1 MTGIFDSVGFRIAQV
16 GMRHRILA
24 QRLLSQIGVHPGQE
38 FLLEQ
43 LWRHDGLAQTEIAA
57 RAGVEAP
64 TISRMVQRLERAGFV
79 ERRPDA
85 VDGRIQR
92 VWLTEAGRAAR
103 PKVHRAWD
111 ELETT
116 ALAGLDHADC
126 ETLSG
131 LLDHVRCNLQR
142 ALDDRPRPCNDPPD
156 HEVT

>member
-1 MTGIFDSVGFRIAQV
+1 MTGIFDTVGFRIAQV

-24 QRLLSQIGVHPGQE
+24 QRLLAQVGVHPGQE

-43 LWRHDGLAQTEIAA
+43 LWRHDGLAQTEIAV

-79 ERRPDA
+79 ERRADA
-85 VDGRIQR
+85 FDGRIQR
-92 VWLTEAGRAAR
+92 VWLTAAGAAAR

-116 ALAGLDHADC
+116 ALAGLGAADR
-126 ETLSG
+126 ETLSD
-131 LLDHVRCNLQR
+131 LLDRVRRNLQR
-142 ALDDRPRPCNDPPD
+142 ALDGHAPPCDD
-156 HEVT
+156 LSDDTR